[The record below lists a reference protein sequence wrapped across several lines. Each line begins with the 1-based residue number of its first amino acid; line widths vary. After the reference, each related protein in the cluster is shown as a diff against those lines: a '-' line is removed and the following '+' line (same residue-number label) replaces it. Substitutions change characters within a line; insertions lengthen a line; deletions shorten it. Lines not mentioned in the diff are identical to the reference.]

1 MTDIFIR
8 GEVAVYSRSIGAVL
22 VALLAAAA
30 LGGPAA
36 AQEPAFRG
44 MFVRDSAAGDN
55 MEQVITA
62 TLPHIKSTLG
72 KIFKGTARKR
82 LREVNRPYG
91 WIEFTPAAGSMTTQT
106 DHWNGE
112 WKLSA
117 PDSGTVTWRR
127 KTADGD
133 IETLRVAS
141 FLEGRTYTHRFIAE
155 DGVRTNTYSLSPD
168 GQTLTISVHVV
179 SPKLSEPMNYKLVY
193 KARS

>member
-1 MTDIFIR
+1 MY
-8 GEVAVYSRSIGAVL
+8 GRSIAAAF
-22 VALLAAAA
+22 VALLAAGA
-30 LGGPAA
+30 LAGPAV

-44 MFVRDSAAGDN
+44 VFVRDSAAGDN
-55 MEQVITA
+55 MEQVINA

-72 KIFKGTARKR
+72 RIFKGTARKR

-91 WIEFTPAAGSMTTQT
+91 WIEFTTAAGSMTTQT

-112 WKLSA
+112 WKLTA
-117 PDSGTVTWRR
+117 PDSGTVTWKRR
-127 KTADGD
+127 TGDGD

-141 FLEGRTYTHRFIAE
+141 YLDGRTYTHRFIAE

-179 SPKLSEPMNYKLVY
+179 SPKLSEPMSYKLVY
-193 KARS
+193 RAKT